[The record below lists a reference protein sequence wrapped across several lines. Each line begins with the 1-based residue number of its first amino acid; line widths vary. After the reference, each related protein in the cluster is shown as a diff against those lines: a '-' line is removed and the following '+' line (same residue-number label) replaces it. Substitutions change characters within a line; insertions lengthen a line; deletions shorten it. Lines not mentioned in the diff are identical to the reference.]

1 MISYEQDGV
10 VIIKDN
16 WEESVLVDRAVITPM
31 KIWQKI
37 GLEAMNL

>member
-1 MISYEQDGV
+1 MIIYEQECV

-16 WEESVLVDRAVITPM
+16 WEDSVLVDYAVITPM
-31 KIWQKI
+31 KIWKKS